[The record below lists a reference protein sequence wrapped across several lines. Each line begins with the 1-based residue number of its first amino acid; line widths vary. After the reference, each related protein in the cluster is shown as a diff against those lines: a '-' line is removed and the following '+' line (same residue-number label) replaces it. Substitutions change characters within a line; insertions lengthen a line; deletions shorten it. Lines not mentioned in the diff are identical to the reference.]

1 MRFERIRVR
10 AFGALT
16 ELDTGAEPLGSLVV
30 VQAPNEGGKS
40 TFFQLLSSLLYGF
53 YPASRDRHPYAP
65 WSGADADADAEIGL
79 SGGARVTVHRR
90 LLASPWGRLIRDG
103 EEEDLANR
111 TVPWASHVRRVL
123 FGEVFALTLADLA
136 RVDEERW
143 PEIQDRLLGSMGAD
157 DVRGAREVVAELE
170 EEAKQLWRPDKM
182 GKPRAGELRER
193 LTELHDMRREAA
205 RRDREARQTARDL
218 EARRQRLEAGRRER
232 REARA
237 LLVRARTLG
246 PVRRQLRRIREREAR
261 AGDPEELKGLP
272 GDPAARLAELRGEE
286 GKIGAQLEEQ
296 EAEVERLRER
306 AEALTGDHRTLLRHG
321 AEIRELGKLAG
332 TTEADRDRLAT
343 LDERAESLERRV
355 RDGGRELFDRPWS
368 EVDGDA
374 VRRFPL
380 KDLRSRIGR
389 YRDAAREAARLRER
403 AEDRERRGTGPAEE
417 EEGWG
422 VVGPGLLAAGTAL
435 ALWAWTADL
444 GAGFVAGGM
453 AAAFA
458 GGLLLVQKR
467 EARRSRRARGRE
479 HREALDALRS
489 ELQRAERATADARGA
504 VAEATEGLP
513 LAEAHLEAPRPELV
527 HVLERLQDHL
537 EDLRQVRDEASA
549 LRDRVDDVRRRA
561 DALLRDV
568 EMEAPGA
575 LPARVATLER
585 ALEDAEKRRADARS
599 AEEALERAEGAVDRL
614 REEREEVRAER
625 AELEERLSALGGD
638 DLERGT
644 EEARARLEALEKARV
659 LREELERQHPDLEEL
674 RRRIREAEEANEDWT
689 VDDEAV
695 VAAEERENELEDE
708 EKELIEE
715 INDLK
720 NRLRGLQEGRTLD
733 RVEGEILAV
742 EEELDEVRRQRDRLA
757 LLARIIGAADHRFRE
772 RNQPDLLKAAGRH
785 ISTVTDGRYRRLL
798 MPERDLDGTLLLQ
811 GPGYPGP
818 LEVDT
823 PISTGT
829 REQVYLALRLAI
841 VDHLDADGERLPL
854 FLDEAFVNWDEERRE
869 RGFELLADLAGERQI
884 FVFTC
889 HRPMARSLADR
900 GARLLDLG
908 EPE

>member
-40 TFFQLLSSLLYGF
+40 TFFALLSSLLYGF

-65 WSGADADADAEIGL
+65 WSGADADADAEIDL

-170 EEAKQLWRPDKM
+170 EEAKQLWRPDRM

-193 LTELHDMRREAA
+193 LTKLHDMRREAA

-246 PVRRQLRRIREREAR
+246 PVRRQLQRIREQEAR

-272 GDPAARLAELRGEE
+272 GDPAGRLAELRREE
-286 GKIGAQLEEQ
+286 GKIGEELEAK
-296 EAEVERLRER
+296 EAEVQRLRER
-306 AEALTGDHRTLLRHG
+306 AEALTGDQRTLLRHG

-332 TTEADRDRLAT
+332 TAGAARDRLAT
-343 LDERAESLERRV
+343 LDERVESLERRV
-355 RDGGRELFDRPWS
+355 REGGRELFDRPWS

-389 YRDAAREAARLRER
+389 YRDAAREAASLRER
-403 AEDRERRGTGPAEE
+403 AGERERRGPGPAEE
-417 EEGWG
+417 GWG
-422 VVGPGLLAAGTAL
+422 ILGPGLLAAGTAL
-435 ALWAWTADL
+435 ALWAWTAEL
-444 GAGFVAGGM
+444 GVGFVAAGM

-458 GGLLLVQKR
+458 GGLLLVQRR
-467 EARRSRRARGRE
+467 EARRSRRARRRE
-479 HREALDALRS
+479 HREALGALRS
-489 ELQRAERATADARGA
+489 ELQRAERAAADARDA
-504 VAEATEGLP
+504 VAEATEGLL

-537 EDLRQVRDEASA
+537 EDVRQVRGEASA
-549 LRDRVDDVRRRA
+549 LRNRVEDVRRRA

-568 EMEAPGA
+568 EMEAPEEV
-575 LPARVATLER
+575 PARVATLER

-599 AEEALERAEGAVDRL
+599 AEEALEQAERAVDRL
-614 REEREEVRAER
+614 REELEEVHAER

-638 DLERGT
+638 ELERGT
-644 EEARARLEALEKARV
+644 EEARARVAALEKARV

-674 RRRIREAEEANEDWT
+674 RRRIREAEESNEDWT
-689 VDDEAV
+689 MAEEAV
-695 VAAEERENELEDE
+695 VAAEERENELEEE
-708 EKELIEE
+708 EKEFIEE
-715 INDLK
+715 INDLEHE
-720 NRLRGLQEGRTLD
+720 LRQLQEGRTLD

-742 EEELDEVRRQRDRLA
+742 EEELDELRRQRDRLA

-818 LEVDT
+818 VEVDT

-869 RGFELLADLAGERQI
+869 RGFELLADLAGDRQI